1 MNLSRVGIHW
11 VVGNHKELSLM
22 RLRGIRCRMHGWKL
36 DRYVE
41 RCRYR
46 TFMKKRKL
54 HRKVKNVGSNFW
66 HRPFQLLPGDEVF
79 AMIVQE
85 RYAVIRVGDQSVI
98 CPHGS
103 LILNLPE
110 VLDFEHNYEDSART
124 IAIFRRALESGIRI
138 SYVSFEKLKHVTPA
152 CVMAFASY
160 ADIWKSKAPQIHARC
175 ETWAP
180 EVELAFAQTGFF
192 DMLGIRHRD
201 SPIKNLSGR
210 RYMPLRSCNII
221 TAEGRNV
228 GAETK
233 RLRKDI
239 ETFMGRSL
247 KGVRMYDSV
256 SEAILN
262 VRNHAYKG
270 MVRGRLPFRWW
281 ISVSYD
287 EMNSE
292 LGIIIFDHGYG
303 IPRTMN
309 TSTKFDRIRRLMSLR
324 EGGWSEKSRLCIA
337 FERYRRKN
345 GTSRPFVEG
354 RGHGCEDIA
363 RLIQKEGANQ
373 VRKGCRLS
381 VISGMARYDLEN
393 TVISGRGEAKALKLK
408 LQGTLIEWKI
418 KL

>member
-1 MNLSRVGIHW
+1 
-11 VVGNHKELSLM
+11 M
-22 RLRGIRCRMHGWKL
+22 RLRGIRRRLHGWKL

-46 TFMKKRKL
+46 NFIRRRK
-54 HRKVKNVGSNFW
+54 SNRTTHNGAASLW
-66 HRPFQLLPGDEVF
+66 HRPFRLYPGDEAF
-79 AMIVQE
+79 ASIVNE
-85 RYAVIRVGDQSVI
+85 RYIIVKVGDRSVV
-98 CPHGS
+98 CPQGS

-110 VLDFEHNYEDSART
+110 VLDFENNYDDSART
-124 IAIFRRALESGIRI
+124 ISIFRRALESGIRI
-138 SYVSFEKLKHVTPA
+138 SYVSFEKLKHVSPS

-160 ADIWKSKAPQIHARC
+160 ADIWKSKAPQVYARC

-180 EVELAFAQTGFF
+180 EVEAAFAQTGFF
-192 DMLGIRHRD
+192 DMLRIRHDD
-201 SPIKNLSGR
+201 SRIQNLSGR
-210 RYMPLRSCNII
+210 RYMPLRSCNVV
-221 TAEGRNV
+221 TTEGRDV
-228 GAETK
+228 GSETK
-233 RLRKDI
+233 RLREDVESFI
-239 ETFMGRSL
+239 GRSL

-287 EMNSE
+287 DAKSE

-303 IPRTMN
+303 IPRTMK
-309 TSTKFDRIRRLMSLR
+309 TSTKFARIRRLMSFR
-324 EGGWSEKSRLCIA
+324 EGGWSEESRLCVA

-345 GTSRPFVEG
+345 GTARPFVEG

-363 RLIQKEGANQ
+363 RLIQKEGANK
-373 VRKGCRLS
+373 VREGSQLS
-381 VISGMARYDLEN
+381 VISGKARYDLVN
-393 TVISGRGEAKALKLK
+393 TIIAGRGAAKSLEHK